1 MKRRTRLI
9 TIGCAALG
17 TIPLAANA
25 AFASTNEP
33 YPIRV
38 YQTHPAPQIVETAV
52 RTASPPKQSP
62 PPKVA
67 APLPRVTVA
76 PGDSLSAIGVRVSRT
91 WPQLAGYNHIPNP
104 NLIYPKQILT
114 IPPANY
120 VPVNVPTPAP
130 VVQASSQASSGTGSS
145 STQRSSHVSSRVSGT
160 TSSSAPAS
168 SGSAGSGI
176 WGCIAQHESG
186 GNPATN
192 TGNGFY
198 GAFQDTIGSWRAAG
212 GGPGLPSDYSY
223 AEQLAVNQRIQ
234 AQQGWGAWP
243 NTSRMCGL

>member
-25 AFASTNEP
+25 AFASTNQP
-33 YPIRV
+33 HPIRV
-38 YQTHPAPQIVETAV
+38 YQTHPAPQIVQTAV
-52 RTASPPKQSP
+52 RTASPPRQSP

-76 PGDSLSAIGVRVSRT
+76 PGDSLSAIGTRTSRS

-104 NLIYPKQILT
+104 NLIYPGQILT

-120 VPVNVPTPAP
+120 VPVNVTSPTPVVP
-130 VVQASSQASSGTGSS
+130 VSSQASSGSGYTHGSS
-145 STQRSSHVSSRVSGT
+145 NASSHASRT
-160 TSSSAPAS
+160 TSSAASAS
-168 SGSAGSGI
+168 SGSAGSGL
-176 WGCIAQHESG
+176 WGCIAQNESG

-192 TGNGFY
+192 TGNGYY

-234 AQQGWGAWP
+234 AEQGWGAWP
-243 NTSRMCGL
+243 NTSRMCGA